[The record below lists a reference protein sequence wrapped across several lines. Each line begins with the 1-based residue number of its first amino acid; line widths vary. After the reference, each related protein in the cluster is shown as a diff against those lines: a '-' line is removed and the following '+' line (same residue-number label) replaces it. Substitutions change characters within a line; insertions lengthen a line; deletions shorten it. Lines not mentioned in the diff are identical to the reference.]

1 MNPLSLYDVA
11 KFLQEA
17 GQKFSSDHTDPEIEE
32 IVADVGRMV
41 RTIIQNSICV
51 MSSNNI
57 INSAEELSRIFER
70 LFFDWVL
77 APSNER
83 PQLQDLDD
91 EMCIDHHE
99 SDLHSMVLL
108 CDACEGKYNMS
119 RLKPELDHVPSGD
132 WYCPRCVSGRSWL
145 TADPRIGRQVQNDS
159 FSGII
164 QSCKFLF
171 TDIGNISIIYRIKS
185 TNSGRIEYW
194 GVDDVDKS
202 IVGDPVEPIRC
213 LRALAESPGYGFG
226 RDASIV
232 RGAIPLAINPLIGD
246 KAAQAALSSRV
257 FKDTVSACVTLTH
270 PSDDFTA
277 EEWITI
283 LSLLVAKCSQS
294 DELQDI
300 ASKLESKAASSLSS
314 EMMTFWR
321 ARAAKNIV
329 PNVSD
334 DDSVSSEES
343 EPCDARENIPSAIE
357 KTIEFPTKTEAP
369 STDIVIKS
377 SAEEEVI
384 AEDRPTDMDISF
396 NSSLEGPDEA
406 SSSTA
411 ANTTN
416 QPSNDVVLTEEDL
429 TRRKR
434 ESSILAKSK
443 RERKRE
449 EALIGYFIGNRLKST
464 AASFEEDSLSAV
476 VKSALCNQEEGL
488 DFSAVR
494 CREPCHYCGLS
505 DVALGTPLCRTPNE
519 SEWRETFP
527 FALHGRNTYMI
538 AEVPVND
545 SEAISTDRDG
555 EEQAHDTPMTE
566 TTPKIK
572 VFTVRVRV
580 GGVLVSSRPQC
591 VESAKN
597 FDSAMQQVRW
607 IT

>member
-194 GVDDVDKS
+194 GVDDVEKS

-226 RDASIV
+226 RDASIG

-257 FKDTVSACVTLTH
+257 FKDTVSASVTLTH
-270 PSDDFTA
+270 PPDEFTA

-343 EPCDARENIPSAIE
+343 EPCDAHEDMTPAIE

-369 STDIVIKS
+369 STDIVTKS

-384 AEDRPTDMDISF
+384 ADDRPTDMDISF
-396 NSSLEGPDEA
+396 NNSLEGPDEA
-406 SSSTA
+406 SSSAA

-538 AEVPVND
+538 AEVPAND
-545 SEAISTDRDG
+545 SEAISADRDG
-555 EEQAHDTPMTE
+555 KVQAHDTPMTE